1 VIEPRLDYLWDQSG
15 VPDPEIELL
24 ERLLSTFRMQVP
36 EPTWNSMAFPDQTL
50 QPRARWVV
58 LVKQRW
64 LPAGLVF
71 AVLAVTAI
79 VLSVR
84 ARFEWRPGE
93 PWKVTV
99 LHGAPQLAGS
109 PMSNRANLV
118 VGQILKT
125 DGDSRAR
132 IRVADLGVV
141 DVGPNSY
148 IRLIATSAKRHRIAL
163 DYGTISAHM
172 WAPPFSLA
180 VDTPSAALFDLGCA
194 FTLHVEQNGH
204 GTVYV
209 TSGWV
214 EFQTDSRSVI
224 VPAGAEAMTQP
235 ELGPGTP
242 YFSDAPPAL
251 KAAVA
256 EFDSHRDDDSVRAA
270 ALQTILASGRSRD
283 ALTLLSVINQL
294 SPPQRARVLD
304 RLALFVPIPSGYTR
318 DDVLDLNED
327 AMDAYWNALHLGS
340 PKSWFMHW
348 KDALTY

>member
-1 VIEPRLDYLWDQSG
+1 MP
-15 VPDPEIELL
+15 
-24 ERLLSTFRMQVP
+24 
-36 EPTWNSMAFPDQTL
+36 FPNQML
-50 QPRARWVV
+50 QRRTRWVV
-58 LVKQRW
+58 LIKQRW

-71 AVLAVTAI
+71 TVLAVTAI

-84 ARFEWRPGE
+84 ARFEWRLGE

-99 LHGAPQLAGS
+99 LDGAPHLAGS
-109 PMSNRANLV
+109 PMSNRADFV
-118 VGQILKT
+118 VGQVLTT

-148 IRLIATSAKRHRIAL
+148 VRLIATSAKPHRIAL

-209 TSGWV
+209 ISGWV

-256 EFDSHRDDDSVRAA
+256 EFDSHPDDDSVRAA
-270 ALQTILASGRSRD
+270 ALRTILANARSRD
-283 ALTLLSVINQL
+283 ALSLLSLMNQL
-294 SPPQRARVLD
+294 PRPQRAMVLD

-318 DDVLDLNED
+318 DDVLGLNED
-327 AMDAYWNALHLGS
+327 AMDAYWKALHLGD
-340 PKSWFMHW
+340 PKSWIMHW

>member
-1 VIEPRLDYLWDQSG
+1 MIEPKLDYLWDRSG

-24 ERLLSTFRMQVP
+24 EGLLSTFRMRAP
-36 EPTWNSMAFPDQTL
+36 EPRWISIPFPDQTV
-50 QPRARWVV
+50 QQRARWVA
-58 LVKQRW
+58 LLKQRW

-71 AVLAVTAI
+71 TVLAVTAI
-79 VLSVR
+79 VLLAR

-99 LHGAPQLAGS
+99 LHGSPQLAGF
-109 PMSNRANLV
+109 PMSNRGNLV
-118 VGQILKT
+118 VGQVLTT

-141 DVGPNSY
+141 DVGPDSS
-148 IRLIATSAKRHRIAL
+148 IRLIATNAKHHRIAL

-204 GTVYV
+204 GMVYV

-256 EFDSHRDDDSVRAA
+256 EFDSHPDDDSVRAA
-270 ALQTILASGRSRD
+270 AFRTILAKMPGPEMPSRFS
-283 ALTLLSVINQL
+283 A
-294 SPPQRARVLD
+294 
-304 RLALFVPIPSGYTR
+304 
-318 DDVLDLNED
+318 
-327 AMDAYWNALHLGS
+327 
-340 PKSWFMHW
+340 
-348 KDALTY
+348 

>member
-1 VIEPRLDYLWDQSG
+1 MIEPKLDYLWDQSG

-24 ERLLSTFRMQVP
+24 EGQLSTFRMRVP
-36 EPTWNSMAFPDQTL
+36 EPRWNSIPSPDKTVQR
-50 QPRARWVV
+50 RARRVA
-58 LVKQRW
+58 LPKQRW

-71 AVLAVTAI
+71 TVLAVTTI
-79 VLSVR
+79 VLSVK
-84 ARFEWRPGE
+84 ARFDWRPGE

-99 LHGAPQLAGS
+99 LHGSPQLAGS

-118 VGQILKT
+118 VGQVLTT
-125 DGDSRAR
+125 DGDSLAR

-148 IRLIATSAKRHRIAL
+148 IRLIATSAKHHRIAL

-180 VDTPSAALFDLGCA
+180 VNTPSAALFDLGCA
-194 FTLHVEQNGH
+194 FTLHVEQNGS
-204 GTVYV
+204 GVVYV

-214 EFQTDSRSVI
+214 EFQTASRRVI
-224 VPAGAEAMTQP
+224 VPAGAEAMTRP

-242 YFSDAPPAL
+242 YFSNAPPAL

-256 EFDSHRDDDSVRAA
+256 EFDSHPDDDSLRAA
-270 ALQTILASGRSRD
+270 ALQSILENARSRD
-283 ALTLLSVINQL
+283 ALTLLSLMKQL
-294 SPPQRARVLD
+294 SPPQRAMALD

-318 DDVLDLNED
+318 DDVLDLREN
-327 AMDAYWNALHLGS
+327 AMDAYWNSLHLGS
-340 PKSWFMHW
+340 PKSWIMHW
-348 KDALTY
+348 KDALIY